1 MLAASIQRLFRADT
15 FAAEIAAF
23 READRIAPPPEG
35 AILFCGSSSIR
46 MWADLAEDMAPF
58 RVINRGFG
66 GSSIPDVV
74 RHFSTIAALPN
85 PRAIVFYA
93 GDNDLEL
100 HRSAARIVRSF
111 ERFMQL
117 KTARFGAV
125 PVFFVSI
132 KPAPART
139 QFRAV
144 REEVNSTMRLRAMQQ
159 ADLIYVDIAGPM
171 LGTGRLD
178 DLFLEDR
185 LHLSRA
191 GYEVWRTA
199 IFNALQAL
207 PPVQSGA

>member
-1 MLAASIQRLFRADT
+1 MLAPSIQRLFGADP

-23 READRIAPPPEG
+23 RAADRVAPPPEG
-35 AILFCGSSSIR
+35 AVLFAGSSSIR
-46 MWADLAEDMAPF
+46 MWEDLAQDMAPF
-58 RVINRGFG
+58 RVVNRGFG

-93 GDNDLEL
+93 GDNDLESG
-100 HRSAARIVRSF
+100 RPAQRIVRSF

-117 KTARFGAV
+117 KTARFGSV
-125 PVFFVSI
+125 PVLFVSI
-132 KPAPART
+132 KPAPARA

-144 REEVNSTMRLRAMQQ
+144 REEVNATMRQRAMQL
-159 ADLIYVDIAGPM
+159 ADLLYVDIARPM
-171 LGTGRLD
+171 LESGQLD

-191 GYEVWRTA
+191 GYEVWRDA
-199 IFNALQAL
+199 IFPALEAL
-207 PPVQSGA
+207 LGPVG